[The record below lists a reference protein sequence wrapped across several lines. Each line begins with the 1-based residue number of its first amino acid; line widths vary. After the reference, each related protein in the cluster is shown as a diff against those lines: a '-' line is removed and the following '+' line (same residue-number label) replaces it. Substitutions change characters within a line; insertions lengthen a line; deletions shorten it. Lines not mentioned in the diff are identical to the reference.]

1 MFAVSITENHTMQT
15 ENKTRIVSTSIAVAA
30 FALCVARH
38 IFFPETSYTVDV
50 PIALLVFLSLWG
62 IWKPSNVKKE
72 ETTNE

>member
-1 MFAVSITENHTMQT
+1 MFVVSKQKRHTMQ
-15 ENKTRIVSTSIAVAA
+15 KASRIVSTSIAVTA

-38 IFFPETSYTVDV
+38 LFFPDTSYTVDI

-72 ETTNE
+72 KTTNE

>member
-1 MFAVSITENHTMQT
+1 MFAVSKQKNRIMQT

-38 IFFPETSYTVDV
+38 LFFPETSYTVDV

>member
-38 IFFPETSYTVDV
+38 IFFPETSYTVDI

>member
-15 ENKTRIVSTSIAVAA
+15 ENKSRIVSTSIAVAA

>member
-1 MFAVSITENHTMQT
+1 MFVVSKQKRHTMQK
-15 ENKTRIVSTSIAVAA
+15 EKASRIVSTSIAVTA
-30 FALCVARH
+30 FALCVVRH
-38 IFFPETSYTVDV
+38 LFFPETSYTVDI

>member
-1 MFAVSITENHTMQT
+1 MFVVSKQKRHTMQK
-15 ENKTRIVSTSIAVAA
+15 EKASRIVSTSIAVAA

-38 IFFPETSYTVDV
+38 LFFPETSYTVDI

>member
-1 MFAVSITENHTMQT
+1 MFAVSKQKRHTMQK
-15 ENKTRIVSTSIAVAA
+15 EKASRIVSTSIAVAA

-38 IFFPETSYTVDV
+38 LFFPETSYTVDI

>member
-1 MFAVSITENHTMQT
+1 MFAVSKQKRPAMQKENLS
-15 ENKTRIVSTSIAVAA
+15 RIVSTSIAVAA

-38 IFFPETSYTVDV
+38 LFFPETSYMVDI
-50 PIALLVFLSLWG
+50 PIALLVFLSLRG